1 MAAVWMRGANEDGKV
16 SKALPYL
23 AACARPKQIMWWQ
36 VPYCGFV
43 VLFSLMWAA
52 ASNDLNGADGIGA
65 GISFLGG
72 FLMLFGSR
80 WGHGCTSGHG
90 ISGCAL
96 LTIEYVVL
104 SFFVFLCFCFGGLD
118 TLMAVLRL

>member
-1 MAAVWMRGANEDGKV
+1 
-16 SKALPYL
+16 
-23 AACARPKQIMWWQ
+23 
-36 VPYCGFV
+36 
-43 VLFSLMWAA
+43 MWAA
-52 ASNDLNGADGIGA
+52 ASNDFNGADGIGA

-104 SFFVFLCFCFGGLD
+104 FVYFFIYWGGGGHAD
-118 TLMAVLRL
+118 GGTLIREG